1 MPHSGGVGL
10 PEYTQHLSTIDYV
23 CVSGKLSLLEYVDHL
38 HEHFLHPSV
47 IKDGYYTTPKEPG
60 YSVEMK
66 EASMDEYGYPNGKF
80 WTSEQAKG
88 ILNHLEGLK
97 I

>member
-1 MPHSGGVGL
+1 MGL

-23 CVSGKLSLLEYVDHL
+23 IVSGKLSVLEYVDHL
-38 HEHFLHPSV
+38 HEHFHYPAI
-47 IKDGYYTTPKEPG
+47 IKDGYYQTPTSAG

-66 EASMDEYGYPNGKF
+66 EASMEKF
-80 WTSEQAKG
+80 SFPGSEGGWWRSEEAKP
-88 ILNHLEGLK
+88 ILEGQK